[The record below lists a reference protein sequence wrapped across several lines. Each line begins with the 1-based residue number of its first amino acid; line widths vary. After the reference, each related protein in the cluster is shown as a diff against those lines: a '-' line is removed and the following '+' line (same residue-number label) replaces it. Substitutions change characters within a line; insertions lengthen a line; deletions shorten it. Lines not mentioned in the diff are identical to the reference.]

1 MNFPL
6 VKITWLD
13 ATDIDTGWH
22 TISEIKEKT
31 LVAVESVGWLL
42 EETDQKI
49 VLIGCLDRHDENA
62 GRGIII
68 PKPWITKREELAVKQ
83 NI

>member
-22 TISEIKEKT
+22 TIPEIKEKT
-31 LVAVESVGWLL
+31 FERTRPFRKKRFFERLVSGKSLFLDMVFTE
-42 EETDQKI
+42 DP
-49 VLIGCLDRHDENA
+49 GC
-62 GRGIII
+62 
-68 PKPWITKREELAVKQ
+68 
-83 NI
+83 

>member
-22 TISEIKEKT
+22 TIPEIKEKT
-31 LVAVESVGWLL
+31 LAAVESVGWVL
-42 EETDQKI
+42 EETN
-49 VLIGCLDRHDENA
+49 E
-62 GRGIII
+62 
-68 PKPWITKREELAVKQ
+68 
-83 NI
+83 